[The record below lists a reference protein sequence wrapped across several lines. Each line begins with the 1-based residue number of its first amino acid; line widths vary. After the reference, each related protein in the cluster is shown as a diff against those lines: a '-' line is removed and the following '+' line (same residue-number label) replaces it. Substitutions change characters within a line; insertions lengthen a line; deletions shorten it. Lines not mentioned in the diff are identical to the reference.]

1 MDTSILKEF
10 PELLNP
16 PCETKTKFGM
26 ARCGFCTTA
35 RSIAN
40 GMGFV
45 VKTNGIEKRLTMR
58 EGIAY
63 NLAVCAKRLERS
75 RLNSN
80 GDPIDEIRRE
90 GGRILKKGTNV
101 FVQLKA
107 KKGTARSE
115 GYVVECYENNKVRI
129 FVNEL
134 GTTKVVEAD
143 EFVIGRKGTTK
154 KD

>member
-1 MDTSILKEF
+1 
-10 PELLNP
+10 
-16 PCETKTKFGM
+16 
-26 ARCGFCTTA
+26 
-35 RSIAN
+35 
-40 GMGFV
+40 
-45 VKTNGIEKRLTMR
+45 MR
-58 EGIAY
+58 DGIAY
-63 NLAVCAKRLERS
+63 NLNICAQRLERS

-107 KKGTARSE
+107 KKGTARSK

-143 EFVIGRKGTTK
+143 EFVIGRKGITK
-154 KD
+154 KEQN

>member
-1 MDTSILKEF
+1 MDTTMLEEF
-10 PELLNP
+10 PQLENP
-16 PCETKTKFGM
+16 PCLHQTKFGI
-26 ARCGFCTTA
+26 ACCGFCTTA

-40 GMGFV
+40 GMGFG
-45 VKTNGIEKRLTMR
+45 VKEDGIEKRLTMR

-75 RLNSN
+75 RLEDN
-80 GDPIDEIRRE
+80 GDPIDEIRRD

-134 GTTKVVEAD
+134 GTTKVVPAD

>member
-1 MDTSILKEF
+1 MDTTILKEF
-10 PELLNP
+10 PQLLNP

-26 ARCGFCTTA
+26 ARCGYCTTA

-45 VKTNGIEKRLTMR
+45 VKGERLSMR
-58 EGIAY
+58 DGIAY
-63 NLAVCAKRLERS
+63 NLNICAQRLERS

-107 KKGTARSE
+107 KKGTARSK

-143 EFVIGRKGTTK
+143 EFVIGRKGITK
-154 KD
+154 KEQN